1 VGRNSSPVFFYLL
14 ISYLPEIIDFS
25 GYRRG
30 TSQECRCETSPARS
44 GALLVQGNLQCR
56 MLVHTKRSCCD
67 ARWSAGTG
75 YLWIKELIRARCIR
89 SVQHWNVAHQS
100 SGHVWQG
107 RYYSCPLDQTHLWE
121 ALRYT
126 ELNPVRARL
135 VSEAEL
141 WAWSSAA
148 SHCTANE
155 RDEFLALD
163 AWGRHWTAGTWR
175 EYLAE
180 GELESKLAV
189 IRQRT
194 HTGRPLGS
202 AEFVQD
208 LEKATQRQLTLQK
221 RDPVRR

>member
-1 VGRNSSPVFFYLL
+1 MLG
-14 ISYLPEIIDFS
+14 IS
-25 GYRRG
+25 G
-30 TSQECRCETSPARS
+30 T
-44 GALLVQGNLQCR
+44 
-56 MLVHTKRSCCD
+56 
-67 ARWSAGTG
+67 
-75 YLWIKELIRARCIR
+75 
-89 SVQHWNVAHQS
+89 NVATKISRMQ
-100 SGHVWQG
+100 
-107 RYYSCPLDQTHLWE
+107 
-121 ALRYT
+121 RYT

-155 RDEFLALD
+155 RDEFLTLD

-194 HTGRPLGS
+194 HTGRPLGN

-221 RDPVRR
+221 RGPREKIVTDRRQSELTFDP